1 MKIKFIL
8 LLIITILIGFLSSKI
23 VYAFNNKKVEKKYNA
38 YILQIGPLKESD
50 IKKEVSGLDYYIA
63 VKKNNLNYIYSG
75 ISTKVENIKKIKDIY
90 KSKSSIKIRKSY
102 INNKEFITNL
112 EQYDLLIDGLSNKK
126 DILSVNKVILS
137 SYEDLILR

>member
-1 MKIKFIL
+1 MEENIL
-8 LLIITILIGFLSSKI
+8 TDKNLL
-23 VYAFNNKKVEKKYNA
+23 KY
-38 YILQIGPLKESD
+38 LKESD
-50 IKKEVSGLDYYIA
+50 IKTKVNGLDYYIA

-75 ISTKVENIKKIKDIY
+75 ISTKVDNINKIKKIYESI
-90 KSKSSIKIRKSY
+90 SGIKIRKSY
-102 INNKEFITNL
+102 IDNKEFITNL

>member
-8 LLIITILIGFLSSKI
+8 LLIITILLGFLSSKI
-23 VYAFNNKKVEKKYNA
+23 VYAFNNKKEEKKYNV
-38 YILQIGPLKESD
+38 YILQIGPLKEED
-50 IKKEVSGLDYYIA
+50 IKKEINGLDYYISI
-63 VKKNNLNYIYSG
+63 KKNNLNYIYSG
-75 ISTKVENIKKIKDIY
+75 ISTKIENIKKLKDIY
-90 KSKSSIKIRKSY
+90 KSKTSIKIRKSY
-102 INNKEFITNL
+102 IDNNEFITNL